1 VKTRTQPD
9 ADRAPILAP
18 RIVTVAVTP
27 GEEVVV
33 EASTDL
39 ADWEITAALRRAI
52 EIWEEPASEEEE

>member
-1 VKTRTQPD
+1 MKTRTQPD

-39 ADWEITAALRRAI
+39 ADWEIVAALERAAV
-52 EIWEEPASEEEE
+52 IWQQEED

>member
-1 VKTRTQPD
+1 MKTRTEQD
-9 ADRAPILAP
+9 ADRAPLLAP

-39 ADWEITAALRRAI
+39 ADWEVVAALERAAV
-52 EIWEEPASEEEE
+52 IWQQEEE